1 MTMLSR
7 ILLPPA
13 ALFVLVLAAA
23 CGPAAPAATSA
34 PPTSVV
40 PSQPTAAAPAQAT
53 AAPQPPGAPEQP
65 SAAGIVTATPV
76 NQNAEPSGVTA
87 AVFTKLNLNTA
98 TPQEILAVPNTGDRM
113 VREFQAYRPYTSI
126 QQFRR
131 EIGKSVDAATVA
143 EYEKYVY
150 VPVDVNQADA
160 ETLQQIPGVTAEI
173 AGQLIAGRPYGTNQN
188 FLAKLVTLVSAEQ
201 AAAAQNYLA
210 Q

>member
-1 MTMLSR
+1 MTRLTK

-13 ALFVLVLAAA
+13 ALIVLALTAA
-23 CGPAAPAATSA
+23 CSAAAPAPSSA
-34 PPTSVV
+34 PQPTTAIA
-40 PSQPTAAAPAQAT
+40 QPTAA
-53 AAPQPPGAPEQP
+53 PEQP
-65 SAAGIVTATPV
+65 VAAGIVTATPA
-76 NQNAEPSGVTA
+76 NQSAEPSGVTA

-98 TPQEILAVPNTGDRM
+98 TPQEILTVPNTGNRM
-113 VREFQAYRPYTSI
+113 VREFQEYRPYTSI

-131 EIGKSVDAATVA
+131 EIGKYVDAATIA

-160 ETLQQIPGVTAEI
+160 ETLQQIPGVTADI

-188 FLAKLVTLVSAEQ
+188 FLAKLVSLVSAEQ
-201 AAAAQNYLA
+201 AAAAQNYLS